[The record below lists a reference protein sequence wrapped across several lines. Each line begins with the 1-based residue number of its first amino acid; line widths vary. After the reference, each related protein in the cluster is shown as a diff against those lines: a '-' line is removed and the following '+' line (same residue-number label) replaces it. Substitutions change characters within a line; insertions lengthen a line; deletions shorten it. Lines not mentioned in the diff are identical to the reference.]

1 MKNAADHIYTVTQK
15 WQFIFSNAHN
25 IILGYFNH
33 CNMKKTLNNFYQYVT
48 CPIRLNK
55 ALELCYGSIRGAY
68 KSTARA
74 PLGSSDHNTMHLLP
88 LYRTVL
94 KMEKVQKRDMKF
106 GPMKAIWYCR
116 AVLSAQIGLC
126 FKTSDNIDEVT
137 VQLYL
142 LR

>member
-1 MKNAADHIYTVTQK
+1 MSLAQ
-15 WQFIFSNAHN
+15 
-25 IILGYFNH
+25 
-33 CNMKKTLNNFYQYVT
+33 
-48 CPIRLNK
+48 
-55 ALELCYGSIRGAY
+55 YGSTRPWNY
-68 KSTARA
+68 VMA
-74 PLGSSDHNTMHLLP
+74 PSEGPTSLQREPRSAHLTTTQCIFC